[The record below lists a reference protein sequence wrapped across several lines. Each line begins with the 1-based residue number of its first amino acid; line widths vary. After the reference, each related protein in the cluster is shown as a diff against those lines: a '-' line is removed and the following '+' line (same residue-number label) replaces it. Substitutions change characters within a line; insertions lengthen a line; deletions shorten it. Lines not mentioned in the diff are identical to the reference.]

1 MTGFMF
7 VFMLLCT
14 RERMCFFA
22 IIAVV
27 VVVVSVAVVLLFIVS
42 CSIHQKESTE

>member
-27 VVVVSVAVVLLFIVS
+27 VVAVAVVLLFIVS

>member
-22 IIAVV
+22 IIVV
-27 VVVVSVAVVLLFIVS
+27 VVVVAVAVVLLFIVS

>member
-27 VVVVSVAVVLLFIVS
+27 VVVAVAVVLLFIVS